1 MRVRS
6 GLHLLLVA
14 LAVAA
19 ALCGAAGPPAIG
31 AERAACLS
39 QDERRAVLADHRLVS
54 LGQAMHLVKTKV
66 SGQVLRARLCR
77 RDGGKGLVYVLTV
90 LARNGKVTQ
99 ARVDAADGHW
109 LGAS

>member
-1 MRVRS
+1 M
-6 GLHLLLVA
+6 GLRPAFLLFAAVLAFASVPRGA
-14 LAVAA
+14 IAPAVA
-19 ALCGAAGPPAIG
+19 

-39 QDERRAVLADHRLVS
+39 PEERRAVLGEHHAVPLARV
-54 LGQAMHLVKTKV
+54 MRLVKTKV
-66 SGQVLRARLCR
+66 LGEVVKARLCR

-90 LARNGKVTQ
+90 LARNGKVLQ